1 MSNYYVYQRLE
12 DLVHELN
19 PAVVQP
25 YPLAEGKVINITD
38 EIKREKQRI
47 QAALQDQFYN
57 NNEGESTAQLI
68 RKSHHSLVLL
78 INKSYETR
86 NHDSAYKM
94 NVVKPLDDLLHCL
107 DQLLHWFHQN
117 FNGYLTSLQPYPITK
132 LRSIRNLIIEKK
144 EDVRDLLR
152 KAGNEDSA
160 IDVVCSALDEFV
172 RRIDQGEAITKHEAD
187 YHKDLLKDI
196 ERTNGHSQIVS
207 NCPSLHELLVY
218 WNLNSKECFS
228 YFTKGLEDIISKY
241 DTIPKKLQY
250 LRLQYKYVHQM
261 PELPDFKYDPRYPSI
276 KEYFCDY
283 LLREIAHATEE
294 IEYMNR
300 KNAGPLRSDQL
311 EKIANDTEFKL
322 LCNLSVDQLSLILR
336 ALYEIGLISSRSLS
350 LVFKTLTKYLATPV
364 TDDISWENMRRK
376 SYAGESNDK
385 ASAIQALLNAAEKIK
400 EY

>member
-12 DLVHELN
+12 DLVYELN
-19 PAVVQP
+19 PAIVNP
-25 YPLAEGKVINITD
+25 PLTDAKVAMLID
-38 EIKREKQRI
+38 EIKTEKKHVQSS
-47 QAALQDQFYN
+47 LQDLFYRDTQN
-57 NNEGESTAQLI
+57 ESTMELL

-78 INKSYETR
+78 INKAYEMR
-86 NHDSAYKM
+86 NHELAYRM
-94 NVVKPLDDLLHCL
+94 NVIRPLDQILHGL
-107 DQLLHWFHQN
+107 DQLLHWFYQN

-132 LRSIRNLIIEKK
+132 LRNIRNLIIEKK

-228 YFTKGLEDIISKY
+228 YFTANLEQMMSSYPDIQHKLDYLHLRYKYVCQTPELPGYKY
-241 DTIPKKLQY
+241 DT
-250 LRLQYKYVHQM
+250 
-261 PELPDFKYDPRYPSI
+261 RYPNI
-276 KEYFCDY
+276 KEYFSEY
-283 LLREIAHATEE
+283 LVREIEHLTKK
-294 IEYMNR
+294 IER
-300 KNAGPLRSDQL
+300 TSSS
-311 EKIANDTEFKL
+311 L
-322 LCNLSVDQLSLILR
+322 LPEGKKDPQQAKVVCNLSVDQLSLILR
-336 ALYEIGLISSRSLS
+336 ALYELKVITVKSLS
-350 LVFKTLTKYLATPV
+350 ELFKILVRYLATPNAEN
-364 TDDISWENMRRK
+364 ISWENMRRK
-376 SYAGESNDK
+376 SYAGENRDK
-385 ASAIQALLNAAEKIK
+385 QVSMDTVLKLAKKIQ